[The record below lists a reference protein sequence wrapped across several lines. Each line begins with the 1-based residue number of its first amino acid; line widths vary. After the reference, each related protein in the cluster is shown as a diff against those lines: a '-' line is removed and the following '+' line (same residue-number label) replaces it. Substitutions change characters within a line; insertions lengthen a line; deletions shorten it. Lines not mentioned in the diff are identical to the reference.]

1 MIQISTS
8 VGCKVMCSYCPQ
20 SPHIKAYRETVKGT
34 GPYKMSLQTF
44 ITCIDKLPPKHPVCF
59 AGFSEP
65 FLNPQTV
72 DMIEYCKSKRIRFD
86 IYTTF
91 VGLNIQQ
98 FERVMAANPFK
109 IVVHLPDVEGY
120 MKNPPSGKEYFE
132 ILNRLKTYIDRGYRI
147 RMMCIGTPVPELI
160 EGFGQIEISFP
171 HITSR
176 DNTNEE
182 TNGHEYLDNKYKNA
196 DIKNGISVERNYIGG
211 PVGCKKSSGLR
222 ETHIL
227 PNGDVYACCQDWKL
241 DLKICNLL
249 TDSWD
254 DHTKGRL
261 KLFKQQLSNGPT
273 KCHTCDFAKRIKF
286 KENDTIDSIAQ
297 YLCDKST
304 YKKDRNKNN

>member
-8 VGCKVMCSYCPQ
+8 VGCKVNCSYCPQ
-20 SPHIKAYRETVKGT
+20 APHIKAYKNNTKGI
-34 GPYKMSLQTF
+34 GPHQMSLETF

-59 AGFSEP
+59 CGFSEP
-65 FLNPQTV
+65 FLNQKTV
-72 DMIEYCKSKRIRFD
+72 DMIEYCKSKRIRIY

-91 VGLNIQQ
+91 AGLNVEQ
-98 FERVMAANPFK
+98 FERVMNTCPFR
-109 IVVHLPDVEGY
+109 ITVHMPDVEGY

-132 ILNRLKTYIDRGYRI
+132 ILDRLKKYIDKGYRI
-147 RMMCIGTPVPELI
+147 NMMCIGTPIPELI
-160 EGFGQIEISFP
+160 KGFDNIDISFP
-171 HITSR
+171 PITSR

-182 TNGHEYLDNKYKNA
+182 KNGHDYLNAKYKDANIQNLVN
-196 DIKNGISVERNYIGG
+196 DENNFIGG
-211 PVGCKKSSGLR
+211 PVLCSKSTGLR

-249 TDSWD
+249 TGSWD

-273 KCHTCDFAKRIKF
+273 KCHTCDFAKKV
-286 KENDTIDSIAQ
+286 KLKQNQTIDFVAQ
-297 YLCDKST
+297 KICDKST
-304 YKKDRNKNN
+304 YKKPDNKSN